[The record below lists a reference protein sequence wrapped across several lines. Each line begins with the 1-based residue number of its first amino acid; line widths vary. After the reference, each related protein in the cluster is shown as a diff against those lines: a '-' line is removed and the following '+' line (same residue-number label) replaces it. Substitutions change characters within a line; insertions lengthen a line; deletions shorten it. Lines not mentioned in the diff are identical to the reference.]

1 MSVLGGKFFPC
12 IGSQKKKQAVAGSA
26 TNLSCFET
34 TPPCSEEIIKE
45 PLGIMWHERKG
56 DFGVRSVA
64 LKKSVCYCVRFLGT
78 AP

>member
-45 PLGIMWHERKG
+45 PLGIMWHE
-56 DFGVRSVA
+56 
-64 LKKSVCYCVRFLGT
+64 
-78 AP
+78 